1 MHHNMAFS
9 EKLQALNQ
17 QLENIKQGVVK
28 NTGLDGHTQVARLV
42 ALGCLNYEV
51 TAVSSKAQVENHK
64 HRCSLA

>member
-28 NTGLDGHTQVARLV
+28 NTGLDGPLRLQ
-42 ALGCLNYEV
+42 GW
-51 TAVSSKAQVENHK
+51 
-64 HRCSLA
+64 